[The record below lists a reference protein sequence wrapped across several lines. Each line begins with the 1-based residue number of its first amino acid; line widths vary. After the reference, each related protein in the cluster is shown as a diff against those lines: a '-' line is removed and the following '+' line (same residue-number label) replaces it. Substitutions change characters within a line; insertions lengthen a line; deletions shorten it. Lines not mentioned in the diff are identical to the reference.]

1 MNNLNDLMGPL
12 QSWIFWLRLRR
23 AWTWGLRG
31 LTLGAGLALLMGGT
45 LLWNARLLRSEFLV
59 LTGGMLLLG
68 TSIAGL
74 VAALW
79 PVSVPWAA
87 RHFDGVFGLGE
98 RVSTALELSQ
108 SKTDYPANLV
118 SLQRADAV
126 RAARNVNRRGRMPLK
141 LPRLEALVT
150 LILLAALTLTWFRG
164 EQWFAASQQARNV
177 QQAVKEET
185 QDIEEL
191 IAQIEKN
198 NALTEEQKQALTE
211 PLKQAVKELNEN
223 PSLENSV
230 AVLTHS
236 GEKLQSLSDAQSRQ
250 IQQGLQNAGQ
260 KLAGQEGSP
269 LQNVGEQLAQG
280 DIVSAAAELGNIDVS
295 QLSQAEQMQLA
306 DQLNQMAQSLG
317 ASDPQLSQQL
327 QQAAQA
333 LQSGDTAAAQQALQN
348 AAQALAKSGQQVAYS
363 QTAQQAAAQLQQGAG
378 QVVAAGGSQQGNS
391 QQAGTQPGQGQGQ
404 TPGQGQGQ
412 GQGQNPGQGQGQGNS
427 GSGSGDG
434 QASPGG
440 EAGTSPIPQ
449 NAPSDGGQTT
459 YEPIYAPSLLGGE
472 GGPDVNLPGS
482 GDNSGD
488 VIGQGPTTPGDP
500 GASLVPYNEVY
511 SQYDQVNQQAMQ
523 NSSIPF
529 QFITI
534 IQSYFNLIRP

>member
-1 MNNLNDLMGPL
+1 MDSLNELLVPL
-12 QSWIFWLRLRR
+12 QNWILWLRLRR

-31 LTLGAGLALLMGGT
+31 FILGAALALVMGVT

-68 TSIAGL
+68 TSIAA
-74 VAALW
+74 VTAALW
-79 PVSVPWAA
+79 PVSVSWAA

-108 SKTDYPANLV
+108 SKADYPANLV

-126 RAARNVNRRGRMPLK
+126 RAARDVNPRGGMLFN

-150 LILLAALTLTWFRG
+150 FLLLAALTLTWFRG
-164 EQWFAASQQARNV
+164 EQWFAASQQSHNV

-191 IAQIEKN
+191 IAQIEQN
-198 NALTEEQKQALTE
+198 NSLTEEQKKALTE
-211 PLKQAVKELNEN
+211 PLEQAVKELNEN

-236 GEKLQSLSDAQSRQ
+236 GEKLQMLSDAQTQ
-250 IQQGLQNAGQ
+250 QMQQGLQNAGQ
-260 KLAGQEGSP
+260 KLAEQNGSP
-269 LQNVGEQLAQG
+269 LQSVGQQLAQG
-280 DIVSAAAELGNIDVS
+280 DIVSAAAELSSIDVS
-295 QLSQAEQMQLA
+295 KLSQAEQAQLA

-378 QVVAAGGSQQGNS
+378 QVVAAGGSQQGNG
-391 QQAGTQPGQGQGQ
+391 QQADSGQGQQSGQGQGLGQGQAPGQGQANGQ
-404 TPGQGQGQ
+404 
-412 GQGQNPGQGQGQGNS
+412 S
-427 GSGSGDG
+427 GSGSGQGAG
-434 QASPGG
+434 QSSPGG
-440 EAGTSPIPQ
+440 ESGASPIPQ
-449 NAPSDGGQTT
+449 NAPSDGGQTA

-472 GGPDVNLPGS
+472 GGPNVNLPGS

-523 NSSIPF
+523 NASIPF
-529 QFITI
+529 QFIFI
-534 IQSYFNLIRP
+534 IQNYFSLISP

>member
-12 QSWIFWLRLRR
+12 KSWIFWLRLRR

-31 LTLGAGLALLMGGT
+31 LTLGAGFALLMGGT
-45 LLWNARLLRSEFLV
+45 LLWNARLLRAEFLV
-59 LTGGMLLLG
+59 LTGGMLLMG
-68 TSIAGL
+68 TSIAAL
-74 VAALW
+74 IAALW

-108 SKTDYPANLV
+108 SKADYPANLV

-126 RAARNVNRRGRMPLK
+126 RAAQNVNPRGRMPLK
-141 LPRLEALVT
+141 LPRLEVLVT
-150 LILLAALTLTWFRG
+150 LILLAALALTWFRG
-164 EQWFAASQQARNV
+164 GQWFAASQQARNV

-185 QDIEEL
+185 QSIEEL
-191 IAQIEKN
+191 IAQIEQN
-198 NALTEEQKQALTE
+198 NSLTEAQKQSLTE
-211 PLKQAVKELNEN
+211 PLKQAMQDLNEN

-230 AVLTHS
+230 AVLTNS
-236 GEKLQSLSDAQSRQ
+236 GEKLQSLSDAQTQ
-250 IQQGLQNAGQ
+250 QMQQGLQNAGQ
-260 KLAGQEGSP
+260 KLAEQNGSP
-269 LQNVGEQLAQG
+269 LQSVGQQLANG

-295 QLSQAEQMQLA
+295 QLSQAERQQLA

-317 ASDPQLSQQL
+317 ASNPQLSQQL

-333 LQSGDTAAAQQALQN
+333 LQSGDQAAAQQALQN

-363 QTAQQAAAQLQQGAG
+363 QTAQQAAAQLGQGAS

-404 TPGQGQGQ
+404 GS
-412 GQGQNPGQGQGQGNS
+412 S

-434 QASPGG
+434 QASPSG

-500 GASLVPYNEVY
+500 GASLVPYDEVY
-511 SQYDQVNQQAMQ
+511 SQYDQINQQAMQ
-523 NSSIPF
+523 NTSIPF

>member
-45 LLWNARLLRSEFLV
+45 LLWNARLLRPEFLV

-68 TSIAGL
+68 TSIAAL

-79 PVSVPWAA
+79 PVSVAWAA

-126 RAARNVNRRGRMPLK
+126 RAAQDVNPRGRMPLK
-141 LPRLEALVT
+141 LPRLEILLT

-164 EQWFAASQQARNV
+164 EQWFAASQQTRNV
-177 QQAVKEET
+177 EQAVKEET

-191 IAQIEKN
+191 IAQIEQN
-198 NALTEEQKQALTE
+198 NSLTEEQKKALTE
-211 PLKQAVKELNEN
+211 PLKQAVQELNQN

-230 AVLTHS
+230 AVLTNS
-236 GEKLQSLSDAQSRQ
+236 GEKLQSLSDAQTQ
-250 IQQGLQNAGQ
+250 QMQQGLQNAGQ

-269 LQNVGEQLAQG
+269 LQSVGQQLAQG
-280 DIVSAAAELGNIDVS
+280 DIVSAASQLKNIDVS
-295 QLSQAEQMQLA
+295 KLSQAEQQQLA

-317 ASDPQLSQQL
+317 TSDPQLSQQL
-327 QQAAQA
+327 QAAAQA
-333 LQSGDTAAAQQALQN
+333 LQSGDQAAAQQALQN
-348 AAQALAKSGQQVAYS
+348 AAQSMAQSGQQVAYS
-363 QTAQQAAAQLQQGAG
+363 QTAQQAAAQLQQGAS

-412 GQGQNPGQGQGQGNS
+412 GQTPGQGQGSS

-440 EAGTSPIPQ
+440 EAGSSPIPQ

-472 GGPDVNLPGS
+472 NGPTVNLPNS

-523 NSSIPF
+523 NTSIPF

>member
-1 MNNLNDLMGPL
+1 
-12 QSWIFWLRLRR
+12 
-23 AWTWGLRG
+23 
-31 LTLGAGLALLMGGT
+31 
-45 LLWNARLLRSEFLV
+45 
-59 LTGGMLLLG
+59 
-68 TSIAGL
+68 
-74 VAALW
+74 
-79 PVSVPWAA
+79 
-87 RHFDGVFGLGE
+87 
-98 RVSTALELSQ
+98 
-108 SKTDYPANLV
+108 
-118 SLQRADAV
+118 
-126 RAARNVNRRGRMPLK
+126 MPLK
-141 LPRLEALVT
+141 LPRLEILLT

-164 EQWFAASQQARNV
+164 EQWFAASQQTRNV
-177 QQAVKEET
+177 EQAVKEET

-191 IAQIEKN
+191 IAQIEQN
-198 NALTEEQKQALTE
+198 NSLTEEQKKALTE
-211 PLKQAVKELNEN
+211 PLKQAVQELNQN

-230 AVLTHS
+230 AVLTNS
-236 GEKLQSLSDAQSRQ
+236 GEKLQSLSDAQTQ
-250 IQQGLQNAGQ
+250 QMQQGLQNAGQ

-269 LQNVGEQLAQG
+269 LQSVGQQLAQG
-280 DIVSAAAELGNIDVS
+280 DIVSAASQLKNIDVS
-295 QLSQAEQMQLA
+295 KLSQAEQQQLA

-317 ASDPQLSQQL
+317 TSDPQLSQQL
-327 QQAAQA
+327 QAAAQA
-333 LQSGDTAAAQQALQN
+333 LQSGDQAAAQQALQN
-348 AAQALAKSGQQVAYS
+348 AAQSMAQSGQQVAYS
-363 QTAQQAAAQLQQGAG
+363 QTAQQAAAQLQQGAS

-412 GQGQNPGQGQGQGNS
+412 GQTPGQGQGSS

-440 EAGTSPIPQ
+440 EAGSSPIPQ

-472 GGPDVNLPGS
+472 NGPTVNLPNS

-523 NSSIPF
+523 NTSIPF

>member
-12 QSWIFWLRLRR
+12 QSWSFWLRLRR

-68 TSIAGL
+68 TSIAAL
-74 VAALW
+74 IAALW
-79 PVSVPWAA
+79 PVSVSWAA
-87 RHFDGVFGLGE
+87 RHFDGIFGLGE

-108 SKTDYPANLV
+108 SKADYPANLV

-126 RAARNVNRRGRMPLK
+126 RAAQSVNPRGRMPLK
-141 LPRLEALVT
+141 LPRLETLVT
-150 LILLAALTLTWFRG
+150 LILLAALALTWFRG
-164 EQWFAASQQARNV
+164 ETWFAASQQARNV

-185 QDIEEL
+185 QNIEEL
-191 IAQIEKN
+191 ISQIEQN
-198 NALTEEQKQALTE
+198 NSLTEEQKKALTE
-211 PLKQAVKELNEN
+211 PLKQAVKELNQN

-230 AVLTHS
+230 AVLTNS
-236 GEKLQSLSDAQSRQ
+236 GEKLQTLSDAQTQ
-250 IQQGLQNAGQ
+250 QMQQGLQNAGQ
-260 KLAGQEGSP
+260 KLSEQNGSP

-280 DIVSAAAELGNIDVS
+280 DIVSAASELKNIDVS
-295 QLSQAEQMQLA
+295 KLSQAEQGQLA

-317 ASDPQLSQQL
+317 ASNPQLSQQL

-333 LQSGDTAAAQQALQN
+333 LQSGDQAAAQQALQN
-348 AAQALAKSGQQVAYS
+348 AAQALAQSGQQAAYS
-363 QTAQQAAAQLQQGAG
+363 QTAQQAAAQLGQGAS

-412 GQGQNPGQGQGQGNS
+412 GQTPGQSQGQGSS

-440 EAGTSPIPQ
+440 EAGSSPIPQ
-449 NAPSDGGQTT
+449 NAPSDGGEST
-459 YEPIYAPSLLGGE
+459 YEPIYAPSLLGGQ
-472 GGPDVNLPGS
+472 GGPTVNLPGS
-482 GDNSGD
+482 GDNNGD

-529 QFITI
+529 QFIFI
-534 IQSYFNLIRP
+534 IQNYFSLISP

>member
-1 MNNLNDLMGPL
+1 MNEILQPL
-12 QSWIFWLRLRR
+12 QRWILWLRLRR

-31 LTLGAGLALLMGGT
+31 LTLGAGLALLMGLT

-59 LTGGMLLLG
+59 LSGGMLLLG
-68 TSIAGL
+68 TSIAAL
-74 VAALW
+74 AAALW
-79 PVSVPWAA
+79 PVSVAWAA

-108 SKTDYPANLV
+108 SKADYPANLV

-126 RAARNVNRRGRMPLK
+126 RAARNVDPRGRMPLK

-164 EQWFAASQQARNV
+164 GQWFAASQQARNV

-191 IAQIEKN
+191 IAQIEQN
-198 NALTEEQKQALTE
+198 SSLTEEQKQSLAE
-211 PLKQAVKELNEN
+211 PLKQAVKELNQN

-236 GEKLQSLSDAQSRQ
+236 GEKLQSLSDAQTQ
-250 IQQGLQNAGQ
+250 QMQQGLQNAGQ

-280 DIVSAAAELGNIDVS
+280 DIVSAAAELNSIDVS
-295 QLSQAEQMQLA
+295 QLSQAEQTQLA

-348 AAQALAKSGQQVAYS
+348 AAQAMAKSGQQVAYS

-391 QQAGTQPGQGQGQ
+391 QPGTQP
-404 TPGQGQGQ
+404 
-412 GQGQNPGQGQGQGNS
+412 GQGQNPGQGQGQAPGQGQTNGQGGS
-427 GSGSGDG
+427 GSGQGDG

-440 EAGTSPIPQ
+440 ESGTSPIPQ
-449 NAPSDGGQTT
+449 NAPSDGGQTA

-472 GGPDVNLPGS
+472 GGPNVNLPGS

-500 GASLVPYNEVY
+500 NASLVPYDQVY

-523 NSSIPF
+523 NTSIPF

>member
-1 MNNLNDLMGPL
+1 
-12 QSWIFWLRLRR
+12 
-23 AWTWGLRG
+23 
-31 LTLGAGLALLMGGT
+31 
-45 LLWNARLLRSEFLV
+45 
-59 LTGGMLLLG
+59 
-68 TSIAGL
+68 
-74 VAALW
+74 
-79 PVSVPWAA
+79 
-87 RHFDGVFGLGE
+87 
-98 RVSTALELSQ
+98 
-108 SKTDYPANLV
+108 
-118 SLQRADAV
+118 
-126 RAARNVNRRGRMPLK
+126 MPLK

-164 EQWFAASQQARNV
+164 EQWFAASQQTRNV
-177 QQAVKEET
+177 EQAVKEET
-185 QDIEEL
+185 QNIEEL
-191 IAQIEKN
+191 IAQIEQN
-198 NALTEEQKQALTE
+198 NSLTEEQKQALTE

-236 GEKLQSLSDAQSRQ
+236 GEKLQSLSDAQAQQ

-260 KLAGQEGSP
+260 NLAGQEGSP
-269 LQNVGEQLAQG
+269 LQNVGEQLANG

-306 DQLNQMAQSLG
+306 EQLNQMAQSLG

-327 QQAAQA
+327 QAAAQA
-333 LQSGDTAAAQQALQN
+333 LQNGDQAAAQQALQN
-348 AAQALAKSGQQVAYS
+348 AAQALAQSGQQVAYS
-363 QTAQQAAAQLQQGAG
+363 QTAQQAAAQLGQGAG

-391 QQAGTQPGQGQGQ
+391 QQAGSGQGQQ
-404 TPGQGQGQ
+404 PGQGQGQ
-412 GQGQNPGQGQGQGNS
+412 GQAPGQGQADGQGSS

-440 EAGTSPIPQ
+440 ESGTSPIPQ
-449 NAPSDGGQTT
+449 NAPSDGGQAA
-459 YEPIYAPSLLGGE
+459 YEPIYAPSLLGGQ

-534 IQSYFNLIRP
+534 IQSYFSLIRP

>member
-1 MNNLNDLMGPL
+1 MSNLNDLMEPL
-12 QSWIFWLRLRR
+12 QSWILWLRLRR

-31 LTLGAGLALLMGGT
+31 LTFGAALALVMGAT

-59 LTGGMLLLG
+59 LTGGMLLMG
-68 TSIAGL
+68 TSIAAL
-74 VAALW
+74 IAALW
-79 PVSVPWAA
+79 PVSVSWAA

-98 RVSTALELSQ
+98 RVSTALEFSQ

-118 SLQRADAV
+118 SWQRADAV
-126 RAARNVNRRGRMPLK
+126 RAARDVNPRGRMPLK
-141 LPRLEALVT
+141 LPRLETLVT
-150 LILLAALTLTWFRG
+150 LILLAVLALTWFRG
-164 EQWFAASQQARNV
+164 GQWFAASQQARNV

-185 QDIEEL
+185 QSIEEL
-191 IAQIEKN
+191 IAQIEQN
-198 NALTEEQKQALTE
+198 SALTEAQKQSLTE
-211 PLKQAVKELNEN
+211 PLKQAMQDLNEN

-230 AVLTHS
+230 AVLTNS
-236 GEKLQSLSDAQSRQ
+236 GEKLQSLSDAQTQ
-250 IQQGLQNAGQ
+250 QMQQGLQNAGQ
-260 KLAGQEGSP
+260 NLAGQEGSP
-269 LQNVGEQLAQG
+269 LQSVGQQLAQG
-280 DIVSAAAELGNIDVS
+280 DIVSAASELKNIDVS
-295 QLSQAEQMQLA
+295 KLSQAEQGQLA

-333 LQSGDTAAAQQALQN
+333 LQSGDQAAAQQALQD
-348 AAQALAKSGQQVAYS
+348 AAQALAQSGQQVAYS
-363 QTAQQAAAQLQQGAG
+363 QTAQQAAAQLGQGAS

-404 TPGQGQGQ
+404 TPGQGQG
-412 GQGQNPGQGQGQGNS
+412 GS

-440 EAGTSPIPQ
+440 ESGTSPIPQ

-459 YEPIYAPSLLGGE
+459 YEPIYAPSLLGGQ
-472 GGPDVNLPGS
+472 GGPNVNLPGS

-500 GASLVPYNEVY
+500 SASLVPYNEVY

-523 NSSIPF
+523 NTSIPF